1 MPPSCM
7 KKKHPTFVISKQYHK
22 EAIKK
27 NLFISIIA
35 MVSMLSGCEQ
45 ATETGMITIDVEKSY
60 PKKKLAINDLW
71 EVEYV
76 ALETD
81 TTFLVAGGQPRHV
94 GENKLGFV
102 DNRTGNLLFF
112 DTKTGKKAFCINRK
126 GAEPQE
132 YKSVGA
138 LVMDE
143 KTGEVFAWSIFDGT
157 FQVYDEQGN
166 YQRTLQM
173 HNRRKDEYS
182 YITNFINLN
191 DVNLLCSSN
200 NMKGYATHYLLNKKN
215 SQTVLIDSIPNE
227 RYFSEYIF
235 AQKDGVT
242 YSTAQSLAPFIRT
255 SDGIVYADHSNDTLY
270 RMTDNMT
277 PTAFIARTPK
287 VKETQPNKIL
297 KFDNE
302 TNDWMFL
309 SSIEMAYDFSK
320 NEGMHR
326 TDYGV
331 EKANGQIFEVKFIIP
346 DYKGMEYTPSS
357 LNCHYY
363 TADQLLT
370 ALEEG
375 KLKGKLKETVQD
387 LDEEDNGVVMMLKRK
402 K

>member
-1 MPPSCM
+1 M
-7 KKKHPTFVISKQYHK
+7 KKNP
-22 EAIKK
+22 
-27 NLFISIIA
+27 FISIIA
-35 MVSMLSGCEQ
+35 LVTMLSGCGQ
-45 ATETGMITIDVEKSY
+45 ATETEMITIDVEKSY
-60 PKKKLAINDLW
+60 PKKELSINNLW

-81 TTFLVAGGQPRHV
+81 TTFLVAGGQPWHV

-102 DNRTGNLLFF
+102 DNRTGSLLFF
-112 DTKTGKKAFCINRK
+112 DAKTGKKAFCINRK
-126 GAEPQE
+126 GAGPQE
-132 YKSVGA
+132 YKSVGD

-143 KTGEVFAWSIFDGT
+143 KAGEIFTWSIFDGT

-166 YQRTLQM
+166 YLRTLQM

-182 YITNFINLN
+182 YITNFINL
-191 DVNLLCSSN
+191 DDANLLCSSN
-200 NMKGYATHYLLNKKN
+200 NMKGYAIHYLLNKK
-215 SQTVLIDSIPNE
+215 SGQTVLIDSISNE
-227 RYFSEYIF
+227 RYVSEYIF
-235 AQKDGVT
+235 AEKDGVT
-242 YSTAQSLAPFIRT
+242 YSTAPSLAPFIQT

-277 PTAFIARTPK
+277 PSAFIARTPK

-320 NEGMHR
+320 NEGLHR

-331 EKANGQIFEVKFIIP
+331 EKASDKIFEVKFIIP
-346 DYKGMEYTPSS
+346 DYEGMEYTPSS

-375 KLKGKLKETVQD
+375 KLKGKLKEIVQH